1 MLDNLRMW
9 FYRNQTEIVWFIIGF
24 MVSNGITDL
33 AFQNYTGAA
42 ISFGLAFVNYVLNK
56 R

>member
-1 MLDNLRMW
+1 MLANLRVW

-24 MVSNGITDL
+24 LVSNGITDL
-33 AFQNYTGAA
+33 AFQNYGGAA
-42 ISFGLAFVNYVLNK
+42 ISFGLAFFNYVLNK

>member
-24 MVSNGITDL
+24 LVSNGFTDL
-33 AFQNYTGAA
+33 AFQNYGGAA
-42 ISFGLAFVNYVLNK
+42 ISFGLAFLNYVLNK